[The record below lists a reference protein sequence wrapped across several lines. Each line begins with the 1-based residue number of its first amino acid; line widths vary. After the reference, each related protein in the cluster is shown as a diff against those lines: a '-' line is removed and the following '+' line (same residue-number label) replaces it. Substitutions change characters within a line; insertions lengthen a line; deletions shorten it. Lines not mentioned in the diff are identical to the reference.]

1 MNEVLSSA
9 WLHGNYIVNG
19 YQVTIKTNLSI
30 ARFRSIDDIDDID
43 DIYGNSKFDYN
54 FQGSEAD
61 AVIEEIADIWN
72 KSDIT
77 QEEAVGQWISM
88 HL

>member
-1 MNEVLSSA
+1 MNEVLSST

-19 YQVTIKTNLSI
+19 FQVTIKTNLSI

>member
-19 YQVTIKTNLSI
+19 YKVTIKTNLSI